1 MELITSLF
9 CTILSMS
16 YGASI
21 VIVVV
26 LIVRLLFK
34 KAPKIFSY
42 TLWLFVLIRLLIPI
56 SFESKVSVLSVPSTI
71 TYQVLDDMPKVSEE
85 IQKTVYQGI
94 EVNQSISLMNILALI
109 WIIGIVM
116 LILYFSINY
125 IKLKQRLRYSIRVV
139 DNIYE
144 SDSILS
150 PFIVGVFHPKI
161 YIPMNLNERQKQ
173 IILAHEIIHIERKD
187 SLIKFV
193 GIMILTVYWFHP
205 LVWLSFYLMS
215 KDMEFSCD
223 EKVVNRLGTECKQRF
238 GMTLLDFA
246 TSPYVMVVSFKESNT
261 KERIK
266 NMLNYKKPKFW
277 VLIFCVVIGLFLIVP
292 LLTNPKSAPEPTPKI
307 APTPIVNETRE
318 PTNEA
323 TEESEEIQAFRDEIN
338 DFTIEEL
345 EERKTLLVREQE
357 EIEKE
362 IEVLENEESD
372 LLIKNQ
378 RMEELLKKLNMN
390 KAKIEIINSNTEII
404 NFENAVQEMKTDLE
418 NKNLS
423 YIAPLDKYEVTCSW
437 GCYIGHEA
445 FDIRDPNNSNADVKA
460 IADGIVNEASYD
472 TNNGNYI
479 IIGHDNGQSSY
490 YGQLKDESTL
500 EVGAKVNQGD
510 KLGVT
515 GMSGKASGSHLHFFI
530 METETQ
536 SRLSN
541 SLELVQ

>member
-9 CTILSMS
+9 RTILSMS
-16 YGASI
+16 YSASI

-42 TLWLFVLIRLLIPI
+42 SLWLFVLIRLLIPI

-71 TYQVLDDMPKVSEE
+71 TYQLLEDMPKVSEE

-109 WIIGIVM
+109 WIVGIVV
-116 LILYFSINY
+116 LVLYFSMNY

-144 SDSILS
+144 SDSISS
-150 PFIVGVFHPKI
+150 PFIVGVLHPKI
-161 YIPMNLNERQKQ
+161 YIPMNLNERQKE

-205 LVWLSFYLMS
+205 LVWLSYYLMS

-223 EKVVNRLGTECKQRF
+223 EKVVNRLGIECKQRF
-238 GMTLLDFA
+238 GMTILDFA
-246 TSPYVMVVSFKESNT
+246 TSPYVMVVSFKKSNT
-261 KERIK
+261 TERIK

-292 LLTNPKSAPEPTPKI
+292 LLTNPKSALEPTSKI
-307 APTPIVNETRE
+307 VPMPIVNTTGES
-318 PTNEA
+318 TNEA
-323 TEESEEIQAFRDEIN
+323 IEESEEIQAFRDEVE

-345 EERKTLLVREQE
+345 DKRKVLLVSEQE

-378 RMEELLKKLNMN
+378 RMEELFKKLHMN
-390 KAKIEIINSNTEII
+390 KVKINIIDTNTEII
-404 NFENAVQEMKTDLE
+404 NVENHIQEIKTDLE
-418 NKNLS
+418 NKNIS
-423 YIAPLDKYEVTCSW
+423 YIAPLENYEVTCGW
-437 GCYIGHEA
+437 GCYPNHMAI
-445 FDIRDPNNSNADVKA
+445 DIRDPNNVNANVFA
-460 IADGIVNEASYD
+460 ISSGEVVEVGKDD
-472 TNNGNYI
+472 KNGNYI
-479 IIGHDNGQSSY
+479 MLEHSNGDSSF
-490 YGQLKDESTL
+490 YGQMKEESILK
-500 EVGAKVNQGD
+500 VGDFVSQGD
-510 KLGVT
+510 VIGIQ
-515 GMSGKASGSHLHFFI
+515 GMSGNATGEHVHFYI
-530 METETQ
+530 METSTKAIYP
-536 SRLSN
+536 N
-541 SLELVQ
+541 TLELIQ